1 MAPMWGAQLE
11 YGPGLR
17 ERKKQYVLGG
27 VLGLG
32 DGAEEDTAKSGA
44 PDLDPGGCRGHGTPV
59 PVINENISY
68 PCDK

>member
-27 VLGLG
+27 VLGLETGLKRTQQSQELLILTLEGAG
-32 DGAEEDTAKSGA
+32 DMALLS
-44 PDLDPGGCRGHGTPV
+44 L
-59 PVINENISY
+59 
-68 PCDK
+68 